1 MKLYKG
7 RPLDIS
13 ERLEKEIRTY
23 DYLDSLN
30 IEYFRVDHDKVNCME
45 EIAHIDSALNTLVC
59 KNLFLCNRNET
70 NFFLLM
76 MPGYKKFKTS
86 IVSKK
91 LKSSRLS
98 FGNSEKMI
106 EFLDVKPGSVS
117 IMGLMNDKYNNI
129 QLVIDKE
136 VLEGEYIGCHPCIN
150 TTSLKI
156 KTSDILEKYLPSVK
170 HEAIIIDLDEIE

>member
-7 RPLDIS
+7 RPLDTKD
-13 ERLEKEIRTY
+13 RLKKEIRTY

-30 IEYFRVDHDKVNCME
+30 IKYFRVDHNRVNTME
-45 EIAHIDSALNTLVC
+45 DFVDIDDALNTLVC

-91 LKSSRLS
+91 LSSSRLS
-98 FGNSEKMI
+98 FGKTEKMI
-106 EFLDVKPGSVS
+106 EFLDVEPGSVS
-117 IMGLMNDKYNNI
+117 IMGLINDKDNNI

-156 KTSDILEKYLPSVK
+156 KTRDILEKYLPSLK
-170 HEAIIIDLDEIE
+170 HNPIIIDL